1 MCQNGK
7 KNEPH
12 AVAVKKSLF
21 KPGYPTNRN
30 YSTATCE
37 EQTGSTTTVMDE
49 HPRPPG
55 YQPLAITLL
64 KRAIDFALNVTFG
77 HVLAFV
83 VELFAKA
90 QAQQQLNATI
100 SIKVELERHQ
110 CIAAVA

>member
-37 EQTGSTTTVMDE
+37 GQTGSTTTVMDE

-83 VELFAKA
+83 IELFATA

-100 SIKVELERHQ
+100 GIKVELERHQ